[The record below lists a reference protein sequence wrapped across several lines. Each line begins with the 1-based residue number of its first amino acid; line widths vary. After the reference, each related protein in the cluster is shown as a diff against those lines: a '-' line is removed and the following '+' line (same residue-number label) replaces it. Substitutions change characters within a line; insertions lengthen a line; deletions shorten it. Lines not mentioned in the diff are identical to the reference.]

1 MTGESDHIVAE
12 LTARIFADRADP
24 QTINRLDDGAWKAP
38 FWQALSEATSAFGG
52 KADIVRAPVNVRY

>member
-12 LTARIFADRADP
+12 LAARIFLDLGDQ

-38 FWQALSEATSAFGG
+38 NRPAVKTAAALTMANRVGRSSQ
-52 KADIVRAPVNVRY
+52 VY